1 MSIQCVV
8 YFFRLS
14 ASHAKNFNIKIH
26 EKCFIFIVA
35 IIFLFLIITIRQK
48 SLNLHVRIPIHYL
61 LCFASFGCCHPC
73 YIFRL
78 RDQLVKLGEEFH
90 GFLTNPKYIVRF
102 MNAGR
107 LIRVSYILQFSQG
120 RVHWTL
126 Y

>member
-1 MSIQCVV
+1 M
-8 YFFRLS
+8 FRLYYLHYIS
-14 ASHAKNFNIKIH
+14 NLDFNNPSN
-26 EKCFIFIVA
+26 
-35 IIFLFLIITIRQK
+35 

-61 LCFASFGCCHPC
+61 LCFATNECCHPC

-107 LIRVSYILQFSQG
+107 LIRVSYILQFSQD